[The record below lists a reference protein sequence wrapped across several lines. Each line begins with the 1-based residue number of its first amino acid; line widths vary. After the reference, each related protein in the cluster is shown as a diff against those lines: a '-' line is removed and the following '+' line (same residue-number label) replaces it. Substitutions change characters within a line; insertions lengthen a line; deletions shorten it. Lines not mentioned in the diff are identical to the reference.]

1 MLSRVADNLYWMAR
15 YIERAENV
23 ARLIDVSLQILLDL
37 PQREAQQLRKNW
49 QPLLVC
55 LDLKNEFCKHHRA
68 YDSRTVTE
76 FLVTEATNP
85 YSLFNQL
92 KSARENARAIRE
104 EISNEMWEQ
113 INRTFLW
120 SISRQAHQLLS
131 KNPYEFFNRIKQD
144 SHLFQGI
151 TDATM
156 AHHEGWHFI
165 QIGKYLE
172 RAEKTSRF
180 LDNPLLQSLD
190 PLFSWVAILQSCS
203 AKQAYQK
210 RYRVTPQPEKVI
222 EFLFHDPFFPR
233 SITYCAKQIEFF
245 LNQIAQ
251 SHQTLYHL
259 LPPYK
264 AWKILWNT
272 LAKTPKNFSKA
283 NVLHQI
289 VDRIQLNLN
298 TLDEAI
304 FKTYLCYHLNQAIPQ
319 LEQ

>member
-15 YIERAENV
+15 YMERAENV
-23 ARLIDVSLQILLDL
+23 ARLIDVSLQVMLDL
-37 PQREAQQLRKNW
+37 PQREAQLLRKNW

-55 LDLKNEFCKHHRA
+55 LDLKEEFCRRHNTWDYKTA
-68 YDSRTVTE
+68 TE
-76 FLVTEATNP
+76 FLVLENNNP
-85 YSLFNQL
+85 YCLLNQL

-104 EISNEMWEQ
+104 EISTEMWEQ
-113 INRTFLW
+113 INRTYLW
-120 SISRQAHQLLS
+120 SISRQAHQLFS

-156 AHHEGWHFI
+156 AHHEGWHFL

-203 AKQAYQK
+203 ARQAYQK
-210 RYRVTPQPEKVI
+210 RYRGTPQPEKVI

-233 SITYCAKQIEFF
+233 SMSYCARQIEFF
-245 LNQIAQ
+245 LSQIAL
-251 SHQTLYHL
+251 SHKTQFQT

-272 LAKTPKNFSKA
+272 LTKTPKNFFKA
-283 NVLHQI
+283 DVLHQT

-304 FKTYLCYHLNQAIPQ
+304 FKTYLCYHLDQTPAQ